1 VRHRPKA
8 QQLAE
13 TMSKDKIND
22 VTTLLKRYSDQDDQD
37 GLYQMLPMV
46 YQELRALAGRQLARQ
61 GRDHTLQATA
71 LINEAYLRLADQD
84 YHNWEDRRHFLLVA
98 STVMRRVLVD
108 YARRRS
114 AMKRPDGQTRVALDT
129 DHLGEDFGSDLIAL
143 DQVLEQLNALDER
156 QARIV
161 ELRYFAGLSVPD
173 TAETL
178 DISESTVIREWRVAR
193 AWLKRKLSE

>member
-1 VRHRPKA
+1 
-8 QQLAE
+8 
-13 TMSKDKIND
+13 MSKDKIND
-22 VTTLLKRYSDQDDQD
+22 VTTLLKRYSDQGDQD
-37 GLYQMLPMV
+37 SLYQMLPMV

-84 YHNWEDRRHFLLVA
+84 YHSWEDRRHFLLVA

-114 AMKRPDGQTRVALDT
+114 AMKRPDGQTRVELDT

>member
-1 VRHRPKA
+1 
-8 QQLAE
+8 
-13 TMSKDKIND
+13 MSSDKISD
-22 VTTLLKRYSDQDDQD
+22 VTQLLKRYSDTEDAE
-37 GLYQMLPMV
+37 GLYDMLPMV
-46 YQELRALAGRQLARQ
+46 YQELRALAGRQLASQ

-84 YHNWEDRRHFLLVA
+84 YHSWENRRQFLLVA

-114 AMKRPDGQTRVALDT
+114 AAKRPEGQGRVALET
-129 DHLGEDFGSDLIAL
+129 DELGEEFGTDLIAL
-143 DQVLEQLNALDER
+143 DQVLEQLAEVDPR
-156 QARIV
+156 QASIV

-178 DISESTVIREWRVAR
+178 EISERTVVREWRMAR
-193 AWLKRKLSE
+193 AWLKRKLA

>member
-1 VRHRPKA
+1 
-8 QQLAE
+8 L
-13 TMSKDKIND
+13 TLGDSDSMNSDKISD
-22 VTTLLKRYSDQDDQD
+22 VTDLLQRYSEKGDRDS
-37 GLYQMLPMV
+37 LYQMLPMV
-46 YQELRALAGRQLARQ
+46 YQELRALAGRQLAAQ

-71 LINEAYLRLADQD
+71 LINEAYLRLADQE
-84 YHNWEDRRHFLLVA
+84 YHNWESRRHFLLVA

-114 AMKRPDGQTRVALDT
+114 ASKRPDSRQRVILDNDQLGQ
-129 DHLGEDFGSDLIAL
+129 DFGSDLIAL
-143 DQVLEQLNALDER
+143 DQVLEQLYELDDR

-178 DISESTVIREWRVAR
+178 EISESTVVREWRVAR
-193 AWLKRKLSE
+193 AWLKRKLTE

>member
-1 VRHRPKA
+1 
-8 QQLAE
+8 
-13 TMSKDKIND
+13 MSTDKISD
-22 VTTLLKRYSDQDDQD
+22 VTELLKRYSDSGDQD
-37 GLYQMLPMV
+37 NLYQMLPMV
-46 YQELRALAGRQLARQ
+46 YQELRALAGRQLAGQ

-71 LINEAYLRLADQD
+71 LINEAYLRLADQE
-84 YHNWEDRRHFLLVA
+84 YHNWENRRHFLLVA

-114 AMKRPDGQTRVALDT
+114 ASKRPDGHQRVQLDN
-129 DHLGEDFGSDLIAL
+129 DHLGEDFGADLIAL
-143 DQVLEQLNALDER
+143 DQVLEQLYEVDER

-178 DISESTVIREWRVAR
+178 EVSESTVIREWRMAR

>member
-1 VRHRPKA
+1 MT
-8 QQLAE
+8 LGDSDS
-13 TMSKDKIND
+13 MNSDKISD
-22 VTTLLKRYSDQDDQD
+22 VTDLLQRYSEKGDRDS
-37 GLYQMLPMV
+37 LYQMLPMV
-46 YQELRALAGRQLARQ
+46 YQELRALAGRQLAAQ

-71 LINEAYLRLADQD
+71 LINEAYLRLADQE
-84 YHNWEDRRHFLLVA
+84 YHNWESRRHFLLVA

-114 AMKRPDGQTRVALDT
+114 ASKRPDSRQRVILDNDQLGQ
-129 DHLGEDFGSDLIAL
+129 DFGSDLIAL
-143 DQVLEQLNALDER
+143 DQVLEQLYELDDR

-178 DISESTVIREWRVAR
+178 EISESTVVREWRVAR
-193 AWLKRKLSE
+193 AWLKRKLTE

>member
-1 VRHRPKA
+1 
-8 QQLAE
+8 
-13 TMSKDKIND
+13 MSSDKISD
-22 VTTLLKRYSDQDDQD
+22 VTDLLQRYSEKGDQDS
-37 GLYQMLPMV
+37 LYQMLPMV
-46 YQELRALAGRQLARQ
+46 YQELRALAGRQLAGQ

-84 YHNWEDRRHFLLVA
+84 YHSWESRRHFLLVA

-114 AMKRPDGQTRVALDT
+114 AGKRPDARQRVLLDNDQLGQ
-129 DHLGEDFGSDLIAL
+129 DFGSDLIAL
-143 DQVLEQLNALDER
+143 DQVLEQLYELDER

-178 DISESTVIREWRVAR
+178 EISESTVVREWRMAR